1 MKWCRSMSRIS
12 FDSVTPPIQELKAF
26 RRVPLKA
33 GERRQIEFT
42 LGPRELGFYNRD
54 LKWIVEPGAFSVRV
68 SNSSAGGVTVPLE
81 VR

>member
-1 MKWCRSMSRIS
+1 M
-12 FDSVTPPIQELKAF
+12 TPPIQELKAF

-33 GERRQIEFT
+33 GERTRIEFT

-54 LKWIVEPGAFSVRV
+54 LKWIVEPGAFTVRV